1 METRIP
7 RRKLLGLLAAAA
19 TVLPGMTLAEDAF
32 PAKPVRIIVPTGPG
46 GALDRLARAMTPYL
60 SEALGQPVTVENHPG
75 GTSILG
81 SQMTLQA
88 PADGYTLLA
97 TIPNYIV
104 VQSTLGQAPYT
115 IDDFAYINAQWTD
128 FGVVMTPKDRPYQ
141 TLGELVDDIKARP
154 GKVTTAGLAASD
166 NRVNLALLLNR
177 LGLSE
182 EDVRFVAYQGGG
194 DLRAAIAGGQVDFA
208 ISGAEGSEGIRDFV
222 RPLAVFRD
230 EGNAMWEAP
239 SVNDYLT
246 GVGAENI
253 TYIVGSIRAFM
264 TSAKV
269 REDHPERWQVLVTA
283 FRKVLEDEKA
293 VAALNDASIGTE
305 WYGPEGTL
313 QLVRE
318 TQDVMAPLVSEW
330 AAEN

>member
-1 METRIP
+1 MKTQVL
-7 RRKLLGLLAAAA
+7 RRHVLGLLAAAA
-19 TVLPGMTLAEDAF
+19 TAMPGIASAQEAF
-32 PAKPVRIIVPTGPG
+32 PSKPVRIIVPTGPG
-46 GALDRLARAMTPYL
+46 GSLDRLARAMTPYL
-60 SEALGQPVTVENHPG
+60 SEELGQPVTVENHPG

-115 IDDFAYINAQWTD
+115 INDFAYINAQWTD
-128 FGVVMTPKDRPYQ
+128 FGVVMTPKDRPYE
-141 TLGELVDDIKARP
+141 TLGDLVDDIKARP
-154 GKVTTAGLAASD
+154 GKVTTAGLATSD
-166 NRVNLALLLNR
+166 NRVNLVLLLNR

-182 EDVRFVAYQGGG
+182 DDVRFVAYQGGG

-208 ISGAEGSEGIRDFV
+208 ISGAEGSEGIREFV

-230 EGNAMWEAP
+230 EGNEMWDAP
-239 SVNDYLT
+239 PVNDYLT
-246 GVGAENI
+246 EVGAEKI
-253 TYIVGSIRAFM
+253 SYIVGSIRSFM

-269 REDHPERWQVLVTA
+269 REDHPDRWQKLVTA
-283 FRKVLEDEKA
+283 FQKVLEDENA
-293 VAALNDASIGTE
+293 VAALNEAGIGTE

-313 QLVRE
+313 QLVQE
-318 TQDVMAPLVSEW
+318 TQDIMAPLVEAW
-330 AAEN
+330 AGNN